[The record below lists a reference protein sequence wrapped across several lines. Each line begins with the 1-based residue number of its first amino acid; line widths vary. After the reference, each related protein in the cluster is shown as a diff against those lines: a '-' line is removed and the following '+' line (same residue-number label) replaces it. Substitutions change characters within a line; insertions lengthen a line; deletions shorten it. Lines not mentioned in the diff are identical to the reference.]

1 MTPVLADKEK
11 KSLHPWRFLFTSL
24 FFLLLPSWAAAERP
38 FLFTESAVPT
48 EKKVYRLETDFTSN
62 RFSSHDHQTILD
74 LSLRYGLIQN
84 LELNV
89 EVPYLFQE
97 HNGDHENQFGDIL
110 LKTKIRFIK
119 GREANPLSVAGQMFI
134 KVPSSGKDDFFG
146 TTGKPDIG
154 FIAIASKEFTP
165 VVAHINF
172 GYVFVGNPSFEDK
185 KDQLRY
191 SLGLEVKLEEQV
203 FSIVGEIFG
212 NTEIGSTVSSDRLGV
227 LAGVAY
233 RAAEP
238 AILLDLSAGLGMT
251 SDSPDY
257 IINAGLTYSF
267 Q

>member
-1 MTPVLADKEK
+1 MTPVLANKEK
-11 KSLHPWRFLFTSL
+11 KSLQSLRFLLILGFSL
-24 FFLLLPSWAAAERP
+24 FLPSWAAAERP
-38 FLFTESAVPT
+38 FLFTESAVPA
-48 EKKVYRLETDFTSN
+48 EKKIYRLETGLALN
-62 RFSSHDHQTILD
+62 RFSSKDRQTILD
-74 LSLRYGLIQN
+74 ASLRYGLIQN
-84 LELNV
+84 LELNI

-97 HNGDHENQFGDIL
+97 NNGDHENQFGDIL

-172 GYVFVGNPSFEDK
+172 GYVFIGNPSFEDK
-185 KDQLRY
+185 QDHLRY

-203 FSIVGEIFG
+203 FSVVGEIFG
-212 NTEIGSTVSSDRLGV
+212 STEIGSTISNGLLGV
-227 LAGVAY
+227 LGGIAY

-238 AILLDLSAGLGMT
+238 DILLDLSAGFGMT
-251 SDSPDY
+251 HDSPDY
-257 IINAGLTYSF
+257 MINAGLTYSF